1 MRGRGWLGFQRVV
14 NHKDPVLSEK
24 KTTMSKFESNQLKHH
39 LNFIQFISLV
49 FSFLILFF
57 WPCCMACGILVP
69 SQGLKLVPAVKMLS
83 PYRWT
88 TREFQYLP
96 YFECLLLSPL
106 NYSCRHLLGW
116 LPTWSFYRHGYPVSH
131 FIPCDL
137 ALACWLD
144 HWGSHDPSWA
154 NPFFLWEFG
163 IWLRA
168 STQLLSLSFFGWL
181 GL

>member
-1 MRGRGWLGFQRVV
+1 MLGLWGQQGCTSFRVC
-14 NHKDPVLSEK
+14 
-24 KTTMSKFESNQLKHH
+24 LKWH
-39 LNFIQFISLV
+39 LHIIFISWDLY
-49 FSFLILFF
+49 FITYILLHNIIYHGFGFF
-57 WPCCMACGILVP
+57 WLCCMACGILVP

-83 PYRWT
+83 PYPWT

-96 YFECLLLSPL
+96 YFECLLPSPL

-154 NPFFLWEFG
+154 NPFFLWEFE